1 MLVKFNNTM
10 PIKQS
15 ILISIYKCQAHEI
28 RFIVTERFVNSNLNC
43 CCCFF
48 GYSHTHTRGALVEL
62 LEQLGYG
69 AESRRIA

>member
-28 RFIVTERFVNSNLNC
+28 RFIVTERFVNSN
-43 CCCFF
+43 
-48 GYSHTHTRGALVEL
+48 
-62 LEQLGYG
+62 
-69 AESRRIA
+69 